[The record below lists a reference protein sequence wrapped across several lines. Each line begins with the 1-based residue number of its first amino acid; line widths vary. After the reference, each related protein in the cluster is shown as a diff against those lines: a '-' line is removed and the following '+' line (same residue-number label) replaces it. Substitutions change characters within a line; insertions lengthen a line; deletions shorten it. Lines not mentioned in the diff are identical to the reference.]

1 MKPHREVQRLLD
13 TLEEAYRGPAWHGP
27 ALRQSLGALAPR
39 DAARR
44 PAGARN
50 SIREIAL
57 HAAYWKY
64 AVRRRLTGEKRG
76 SFPLKGSNWFRRAG
90 ADARAWREELRLLD
104 AEHRALCRAVAA
116 LRPAPARQPLHR
128 RAAYPRRCLPR
139 RLPRRPDPPAQAP
152 AAVITRT
159 ADGAAPRK

>member
-13 TLEEAYRGPAWHGP
+13 ALEEAYRGPAWHGP

-90 ADARAWREELRLLD
+90 GDARAWREELRLLD
-104 AEHRALCRAVAA
+104 AEHRALCRAVAT
-116 LRPAPARQPLHR
+116 LRPAALS
-128 RAAYPRRCLPR
+128 R
-139 RLPRRPDPPAQAP
+139 RLPGSRY
-152 AAVITRT
+152 T
-159 ADGAAPRK
+159 AERLIRGVAFHDVYHAGQVRLLKRLR

>member
-1 MKPHREVQRLLD
+1 MKRHREVQRLLD
-13 TLEEAYRGPAWHGP
+13 MLEEAYRGPAWHGP
-27 ALRQSLGALAPR
+27 ALRQSLGGVTAR

-76 SFPLKGSNWFRRAG
+76 SFALKGSNWFRRRG
-90 ADARAWREELRLLD
+90 ADARAWREELEVLD

-116 LRPAPARQPLHR
+116 LRPASLA
-128 RAAYPRRCLPR
+128 R
-139 RLPRRPDPPAQAP
+139 RLPGSRY
-152 AAVITRT
+152 T
-159 ADGAAPRK
+159 AERLVLGIAFHDVYHAGQVRLLKRLLK